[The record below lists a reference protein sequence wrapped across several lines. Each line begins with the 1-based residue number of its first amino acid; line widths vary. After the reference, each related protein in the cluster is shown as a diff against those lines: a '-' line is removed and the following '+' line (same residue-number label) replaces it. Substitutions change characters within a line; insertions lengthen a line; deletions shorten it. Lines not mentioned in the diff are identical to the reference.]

1 MKKNP
6 HFSVVAATA
15 LSLPNPLFVWTR
27 VFASLVTLLVFSSS
41 LCHAVQNCT
50 LAWNASSDTTV
61 AGYRVRYGTTSG
73 STAQTKDAGTG
84 TGTTISGLSDGV
96 TYYFTVVAYTST
108 NVESQPSN
116 EVSYKAPTT
125 PTGGTYNL
133 TVVNGTGDGPYAA
146 NTTVPVSA
154 NSPGSGQ
161 TFSVW
166 TGDWQ
171 ILASRTSSSTTA
183 TMPSMDATITATYTG
198 TSSSEKIRFFPREN
212 YMNRMVGGIFEGT
225 NGNPATGPYTT
236 LFTVVSTPTL
246 NWNEA
251 GVSLGNYRYLR
262 YRAPDGSYGNV
273 AEIEFYRN
281 GSKLSG
287 SGFGTSGSY
296 NNSGDT
302 FAKALDGDTGTA
314 FDGPTPNGCYVGL
327 DTGSGAP
334 TATPSPTP
342 ATTVRI
348 WPSNAV
354 PAVADSG
361 SDASV
366 ELGVK
371 FRSDVPGKITGIR
384 FYKAAANTGVHVASL
399 WTSTGTLLATAT
411 FTGETASGWQTVNFP
426 TPVSITANTVYV
438 ASYHCD
444 NGHYSA
450 DANYFSSTTG
460 ADNPPL
466 HALPSTSSNRN
477 GVFAYGNDT
486 VFPNQSFNSNNY
498 WVDVM
503 FQN

>member
-334 TATPSPTP
+334 TATPSPP
-342 ATTVRI
+342 PQR
-348 WPSNAV
+348 PQ
-354 PAVADSG
+354 P
-361 SDASV
+361 
-366 ELGVK
+366 
-371 FRSDVPGKITGIR
+371 
-384 FYKAAANTGVHVASL
+384 
-399 WTSTGTLLATAT
+399 
-411 FTGETASGWQTVNFP
+411 ASGQATLSRRLST
-426 TPVSITANTVYV
+426 TPKRLR
-438 ASYHCD
+438 
-444 NGHYSA
+444 
-450 DANYFSSTTG
+450 FSS
-460 ADNPPL
+460 
-466 HALPSTSSNRN
+466 
-477 GVFAYGNDT
+477 V
-486 VFPNQSFNSNNY
+486 
-498 WVDVM
+498 
-503 FQN
+503 